1 MEKMP
6 DAFAVT
12 DLLAKC
18 EKKTPYIL
26 VCFQECERMNN
37 LTTEI
42 KRSLRELDLGLKGE
56 LTMTRDMEELSS
68 SLYFDQVP
76 LTWTNLAYT
85 SLYGLTAWY
94 ADLLLRISEL
104 QGWTSGLHAAL
115 LRLTLGLLQP
125 AVLPHRHHADH
136 GQEDGAPPGQD
147 V

>member
-1 MEKMP
+1 MFFVSMSSGVSRAVRPEIGFLTSISEHLFRTWEERVQIIVDEIMEKMP

-56 LTMTRDMEELSS
+56 LTMTQDMEELSS
-68 SLYFDQVP
+68 SLYFDQVRP
-76 LTWTNLAYT
+76 LVPDL
-85 SLYGLTAWY
+85 LTA
-94 ADLLLRISEL
+94 
-104 QGWTSGLHAAL
+104 G
-115 LRLTLGLLQP
+115 
-125 AVLPHRHHADH
+125 
-136 GQEDGAPPGQD
+136 
-147 V
+147 